1 MEMRHGEQYMNR
13 RILIKLIIYDAALA
27 LLAFGCSLL
36 FESYKMRYMNI
47 GPMYGGMALTVV
59 FALLVCAFTWSSFQ
73 ILKNCRRWQLG
84 MVLNA
89 AACMAFGVA
98 VGNLLFYCTTLN
110 MLAVFSMIKFM
121 LWGGAV
127 TIVLSFPLRLLKR
140 KGLVA

>member
-1 MEMRHGEQYMNR
+1 MNR
-13 RILIKLIIYDAALA
+13 KVLLKLIVCDAALA

-36 FESYKMRYMNI
+36 FESHEVRSMNI
-47 GPMYGGMALTVV
+47 DPMYGGMALIVV
-59 FALLVCAFTWSSFQ
+59 FTLLVCVFTWSTFQ

-89 AACMAFGVA
+89 AACMAFGVVA
-98 VGNLLFYCTTLN
+98 GNVLFFCTTLN
-110 MLAVFSMIKFM
+110 MLAVFALIKFM

-140 KGLVA
+140 KGLVL